1 MMENYDGLSDL
12 SKKKKSGNMPN
23 KATKSKPENSSQL
36 VHSDF
41 HTRNDILAILWYRT
55 LHQQARLQCN
65 RQKNNNVSLSVTH
78 RFTPWIHMEWLEP
91 CNNGQIIIDTR
102 IINWVYQ

>member
-1 MMENYDGLSDL
+1 MAHVVIYLSPVSLCFKIVKSQDSTMMKNYDGLSDL

-41 HTRNDILAILWYRT
+41 HTRNDILAIL
-55 LHQQARLQCN
+55 
-65 RQKNNNVSLSVTH
+65 
-78 RFTPWIHMEWLEP
+78 
-91 CNNGQIIIDTR
+91 
-102 IINWVYQ
+102 